1 VLQEISFGVGQRL
14 SYPIAYSWGM
24 SKNPIFSNWQ
34 MPRRQPFGARRGIGL
49 LRAWRLRVVEQC
61 REPYT
66 QTEFVFVHR
75 EGGRQIYRIL
85 EPVTTTTNLESS
97 NNQ

>member
-1 VLQEISFGVGQRL
+1 
-14 SYPIAYSWGM
+14 M
-24 SKNPIFSNWQ
+24 SKNPILPNWQ
-34 MPRRQPFGARRGIGL
+34 LPRRQAFGARRGIAV
-49 LRAWRLRVVEQC
+49 LRAWRLRVAGQHH
-61 REPYT
+61 EPYT